1 MNLAPEILNYLAEK
15 REFTEVI
22 LAPKASPV
30 ERRDSRISRIMDMI
44 LSPEDIRD
52 TLVSLRSHTPTSL
65 GPLGKEG
72 FFSFGLPDVG
82 RIRVTYLTQR
92 GSYVVSIVKVPY
104 NIPSLQNVVSN
115 KDEVHELLGTLDR
128 TNGIVTI
135 IGRSYVIHNLFSYS
149 LLQEICDRRS
159 GLIYV
164 LERPITYLI
173 KHSSSIV
180 IQREVGVDVDSFDE
194 GIEEA
199 LILNP
204 EIIYISD
211 MVIKDALH
219 SVRKLFDIPILTL
232 MSVTA
237 TNVSALRR
245 SFEVFLREES
255 KDIIKMISKV
265 VELSLEDKGKI
276 RFRIVEL

>member
-1 MNLAPEILNYLAEK
+1 MNLAPEILNFLGER

-30 ERRDSRISRIMDMI
+30 ERRDRRINKIMDVI

-52 TLVSLRSHTPTSL
+52 TLISLRANTTTSL
-65 GPLGKEG
+65 GPLGREG
-72 FFSFGLPDVG
+72 LFSFGLPDVG

-104 NIPSLQNVVSN
+104 EIPRLNTIVSN
-115 KDEVHELLGTLDR
+115 RSEIDSLLETLLG
-128 TNGIVTI
+128 TNGIVAV
-135 IGRSYVIHNLFSYS
+135 IGTSYVIHNLFSYS
-149 LLQEICDRRS
+149 LLQEICERES

-173 KHSSSIV
+173 QHSNSIV
-180 IQREVGVDVDSFDE
+180 IQREVGVDVDTFDE
-194 GIEEA
+194 GVEEA
-199 LILNP
+199 LFLNP

-211 MVIKDALH
+211 VMLKDAIRA
-219 SVRKLFDIPILTL
+219 VRRLFDVPILTV

-237 TNVSALRR
+237 SSVEALKR
-245 SFEVFLREES
+245 SIYVFLREDYQ
-255 KDIIKMISKV
+255 DITGLIAKV
-265 VELSLEDKGKI
+265 VELSLDDREKI
-276 RFRIVEL
+276 KFTLKDI